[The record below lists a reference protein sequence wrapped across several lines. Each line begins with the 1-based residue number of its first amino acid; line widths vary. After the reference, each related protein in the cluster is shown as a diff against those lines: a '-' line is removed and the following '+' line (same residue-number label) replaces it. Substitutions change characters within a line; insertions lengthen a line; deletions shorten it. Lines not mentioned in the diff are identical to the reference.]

1 MSLALVTIMACGS
14 IFTKEFEKN
23 LSMIMQ
29 TRNIS
34 FYEKH
39 VRQMFRTG
47 KENEAVIFKMLHQN
61 VPVIPD
67 TKALLDNF
75 FFIS

>member
-1 MSLALVTIMACGS
+1 
-14 IFTKEFEKN
+14 
-23 LSMIMQ
+23 MIMQ

-39 VRQMFRTG
+39 VRQMFYTE

-61 VPVIPD
+61 FPVIPD
-67 TKALLDNF
+67 TKALLDHLF
-75 FFIS
+75 FYFITLSRRQGQNKIQDT